1 MTFVI
6 GKECIDAQDHACVDV
21 CPVDCIYEGPRKNYI
36 SPTECID
43 CGACEIVCPEVA
55 IFPSRKIRGDEE
67 RQQFT
72 TDNAEFFTVRLEGL
86 DEPLGDPGGAP
97 RLGPV
102 AADTPLVAGW
112 PKK

>member
-1 MTFVI
+1 M
-6 GKECIDAQDHACVDV
+6 
-21 CPVDCIYEGPRKNYI
+21 
-36 SPTECID
+36 
-43 CGACEIVCPEVA
+43 CPEVA

-72 TDNAEFFTVRLEGL
+72 TDNAEFFTVRLAGL

-97 RLGPV
+97 LLGPV

-112 PKK
+112 PTK

>member
-1 MTFVI
+1 MRRRVP
-6 GKECIDAQDHACVDV
+6 GRLHLRRPAKELHQPDRVHRLRRVRDRVSPGCDLPGAQ
-21 CPVDCIYEGPRKNYI
+21 GPR
-36 SPTECID
+36 
-43 CGACEIVCPEVA
+43 
-55 IFPSRKIRGDEE
+55 DEE

-86 DEPLGDPGGAP
+86 DEPLGDPGGAQQ
-97 RLGPV
+97 LGPV

>member
-1 MTFVI
+1 MTYVI
-6 GKECIDAQDHACVDV
+6 GKECIDVQDHACVDV
-21 CPVDCIYEGPRKNYI
+21 CPVDCIYEGARKNYI
-36 SPTECID
+36 NPNECID

-72 TDNAEFFTVRLEGL
+72 TDNAEFFTVRLAGL
-86 DEPLGDPGGAP
+86 DEPLGDPGGAQQH
-97 RLGPV
+97 GPV
-102 AADTPLVAGW
+102 AANTPLVAGW

>member
-1 MTFVI
+1 MTYVI
-6 GKECIDAQDHACVDV
+6 GKECIGVQDHACVDV
-21 CPVDCIYEGPRKNYI
+21 CPVDCIYEGARKNYI
-36 SPTECID
+36 NPNECID

-97 RLGPV
+97 LLGPV